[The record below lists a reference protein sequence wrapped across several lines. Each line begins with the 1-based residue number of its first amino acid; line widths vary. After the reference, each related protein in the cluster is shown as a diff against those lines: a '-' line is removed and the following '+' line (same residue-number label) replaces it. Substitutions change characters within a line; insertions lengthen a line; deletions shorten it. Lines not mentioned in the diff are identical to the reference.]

1 MSYNYSGYVTDLANL
16 LVVPQNDPGFMT
28 ALPNIIDDAEQR
40 IYRELNLL
48 STSVRDSSA
57 NLTANS
63 RNFVL
68 PQTFGI
74 FKTVTGVNVVTPVGT
89 TTSNGTRNP
98 LQPTWRNMLD
108 FLFPSEVGS
117 GVPSKFA
124 MLSDQTMIV
133 GQSPDQSYNAEV
145 IGTIRP
151 TPLSATNTTTY
162 LTQFLPDLFIAASMM
177 FGSGYQLNF
186 SATSD
191 NPAQSQNWENVYEAR
206 LASANAEELRKRYNQ
221 DLESRMRP

>member
-68 PQTFGI
+68 PQTI
-74 FKTVTGVNVVTPVGT
+74 SVSRRTASCAT
-89 TTSNGTRNP
+89 TRNACYRGACGT
-98 LQPTWRNMLD
+98 PT
-108 FLFPSEVGS
+108 
-117 GVPSKFA
+117 
-124 MLSDQTMIV
+124 
-133 GQSPDQSYNAEV
+133 
-145 IGTIRP
+145 
-151 TPLSATNTTTY
+151 
-162 LTQFLPDLFIAASMM
+162 
-177 FGSGYQLNF
+177 
-186 SATSD
+186 
-191 NPAQSQNWENVYEAR
+191 AR
-206 LASANAEELRKRYNQ
+206 
-221 DLESRMRP
+221 